1 MRVKVLGAAAG
12 GGFPQWN
19 CRCSN
24 CRRLR
29 QGSFQGSSRTQAQL
43 AFSDGDGSWNLVN
56 ASPDLRAQIEATP
69 DLQPQQGQRH
79 SPIRS
84 VILTCAE
91 LDQVLGLLLLR
102 ESQALQ
108 VYSTSAVRRI
118 LLEDNSMFGMLQR
131 YPGQVSWSD
140 ISPGE
145 PIAMHPD
152 TRCTPIAV
160 PGGYPFYVKGS
171 RLAQSPPGEA
181 VLALLLESSG
191 GRKLAYFPGA
201 PHIEDAWLPLME
213 QSDVVLFD
221 GTFWTDDEL
230 IEVQG
235 SGRTARQM
243 GHLPVSGA
251 GGTLERLSCLR
262 HPRKLFIH
270 VNNTNPMLDEQSAA
284 YRQVKDAGWDV
295 ARDGME
301 FNVVT
306 DEVVSF

>member
-1 MRVKVLGAAAG
+1 MRVKILGAAAG
-12 GGFPQWN
+12 GAFPQWN

-29 QGSFQGSSRTQAQL
+29 QGSFPGTPRTQAQL
-43 AFSDGDGSWNLVN
+43 AFSSGDHNWYLVN

-69 DLQPQQGQRH
+69 ELQPREGQRH
-79 SPIRS
+79 SPVRS

-102 ESQALQ
+102 ESQTLR
-108 VYSTSAVRRI
+108 VYATSAVRRI

-131 YPGQVSWSD
+131 YPGQVSWCD
-140 ISPGE
+140 LLPGVPLE
-145 PIAMHPD
+145 IDPHI
-152 TRCTPIAV
+152 RCTPLAM
-160 PGGYPFYVKGS
+160 PGGYPFYVGGS
-171 RLAQSPPGEA
+171 RLEQSPDGEA
-181 VLALLLESSG
+181 VLAVLLESSLG
-191 GRKLAYFPGA
+191 GKLAYFPGA
-201 PHIEDAWLPLME
+201 PRVEDAWMPSME
-213 QSDVVLFD
+213 QSDVLLFD

-235 SGRTARQM
+235 NGRTARQM

-251 GGTLERLSCLR
+251 DGALERLAGLR

-270 VNNTNPMLDEQSAA
+270 VNNTNPMLDEESAA
-284 YRQVKDAGWDV
+284 YRQVRDAGWDV

-301 FNVVT
+301 F
-306 DEVVSF
+306 EL